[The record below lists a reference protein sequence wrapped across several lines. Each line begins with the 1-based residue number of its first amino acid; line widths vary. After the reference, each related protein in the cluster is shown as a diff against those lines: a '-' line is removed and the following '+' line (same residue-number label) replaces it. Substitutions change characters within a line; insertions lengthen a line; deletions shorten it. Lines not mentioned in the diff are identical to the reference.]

1 MTPALVAL
9 RSGQPAAESLL
20 DQELKDL
27 GLRPHVVWGTDVYS
41 TRRNLEAVR
50 PRVVFGSTI
59 ERHASQGL
67 DVPYVFEVVRPVRNF
82 RLLDREYFGYRGVLN
97 LLECIQNEWSDR
109 WRSTQRR
116 YAARW

>member
-1 MTPALVAL
+1 
-9 RSGQPAAESLL
+9 
-20 DQELKDL
+20 
-27 GLRPHVVWGTDVYS
+27 
-41 TRRNLEAVR
+41 VR

-59 ERHASQGL
+59 ERHASEGL
-67 DVPYVFEVVRPVRNF
+67 DVPYIFEVVRPVRQF
-82 RLLDREYFGYRGVLN
+82 RLLNREYFGYRGILN